1 MTDERPQTEEA
12 EGGEEAGERQGEE
25 EEAPEKTTESGM
37 ECSEP
42 TGNEGMTGTKHM
54 LMRTLSQNHAVLTS
68 LPTCVQYSTD
78 LWDDMQQ
85 AIGLNRGCEQRG
97 SDAQDHQSVNQSLTP
112 FCKLREL
119 LVTLYFKGL

>member
-25 EEAPEKTTESGM
+25 EEAPEKTSESGM

-54 LMRTLSQNHAVLTS
+54 LMRTLPQNHAVWTS

-78 LWDDMQQ
+78 LWDDMHKPL
-85 AIGLNRGCEQRG
+85 GLTE
-97 SDAQDHQSVNQSLTP
+97 AVNKGGQMPKTTKVLTSH
-112 FCKLREL
+112 
-119 LVTLYFKGL
+119 